1 MVTTG
6 ANIIIPKF
14 RPKEDRGWWQ
24 RIEAGIRL
32 GVGQE
37 KVLAENRM
45 KDTARA
51 ERMIARKTVDGLG
64 QLTAI
69 IDPQVYLRWQHDQP
83 GCWSDKRFGRE
94 FLRDNPECRA
104 ARPDKK
110 YI

>member
-6 ANIIIPKF
+6 ANIIIPRF
-14 RPKEDRGWWQ
+14 RPKEDRGWWE
-24 RIEAGIRL
+24 RVMTGIHL
-32 GVGQE
+32 GIGQE

-83 GCWSDKRFGRE
+83 GCWGDKTFGKE
-94 FLRDNPECRA
+94 FLRDNPDCRA

-110 YI
+110 FY